1 MIKVDSPVPLP
12 YVKLGNSRSLRVGE
26 WVLALGSPLHLQ
38 NSVTAG
44 IVSCVDRKVGGLSI
58 PGCARVLH
66 CFQLPASLCKHMWAC
81 TRLCLNPLSGI
92 VSTLGLQGQ
101 ALGPAS
107 RCWPCLTVLAMCLVR
122 TGGQA
127 PCVRPAC

>member
-12 YVKLGNSRSLRVGE
+12 YVKLGKSRSLRVGE

-44 IVSCVDRKVGGLSI
+44 IVSCVDRKVGGFSI
-58 PGCARVLH
+58 PGCLGAAL
-66 CFQLPASLCKHMWAC
+66 LPAACQSLQAHVGMHKALPEPSEWH
-81 TRLCLNPLSGI
+81 CLHSGTAR
-92 VSTLGLQGQ
+92 S
-101 ALGPAS
+101 GPGS
-107 RCWPCLTVLAMCLVR
+107 CHTMLPCLTVLAMCLVR
-122 TGGQA
+122 TGRQA